1 MGNCC
6 NFTEIFTL
14 WILGWTLHFTDA
26 KMPLFSFTAV
36 NLWAPRSPPNPRG
49 DYVCIYIYYMAP
61 VPFWA
66 FSISMICL

>member
-49 DYVCIYIYYMAP
+49 DELSLFPPGSEMLLKIP
-61 VPFWA
+61 
-66 FSISMICL
+66 CLLQ